1 MKAIIEVARHGLDEA
16 LEIAR
21 RFDAGEA
28 VPEADYY
35 LRFDSAPLLFS
46 RLTGTR
52 LALLDRLRRLGPCSV
67 YALARSAGRNYSN
80 VHRDVA
86 VLASGA
92 GAGGVSRRVFLRRHL
107 IRNMPI
113 VDAVRGHRLVAVQPV
128 QNRH

>member
-1 MKAIIEVARHGLDEA
+1 MKAIIEVARHGLDDA

-21 RFDAGEA
+21 RFDAGED

-52 LALLDRLRRLGPCSV
+52 LELLDRLRRLGPCSV
-67 YALARSAGRNYSN
+67 YALAKSAGRNYSN

-86 VLASGA
+86 VLEEEGLIERNDA
-92 GAGGVSRRVFLRRHL
+92 GQVLVPFDRVEIHL
-107 IRNMPI
+107 GL
-113 VDAVRGHRLVAVQPV
+113 AQAA
-128 QNRH
+128 